1 MLKKHGRLKNILLLS
16 IELIYGV
23 AIKGRRIN
31 SERRKVFFKFLDSP
45 REKFSKRRTYSL
57 DPF

>member
-1 MLKKHGRLKNILLLS
+1 MSKKHGRLKNILLLS

-31 SERRKVFFKFLDSP
+31 SERKKVFFLILRQP
-45 REKFSKRRTYSL
+45 
-57 DPF
+57 